1 MRPRTGRRAVSQL
14 PLDFNSASDTS
25 RLAAVYNLPNRAGDR
40 DRALRAL
47 IDAGERG
54 LNDFELAAIVSQ
66 DGQGPIQPTS
76 VGKRRLELERDGLVA
91 RRLVIDPATLTL
103 IPDRRPAP
111 SGAPSGVYT
120 LARWSTPEQR

>member
-1 MRPRTGRRAVSQL
+1 MSDQPQ
-14 PLDFNSASDTS
+14 LDFNPRSDTS

-54 LNDFELAAIVSQ
+54 MNDFELADAVSR
-66 DGQGPIQPTS
+66 DGGPPTTQTS
-76 VGKRRLELERDGLVA
+76 IGKRRLELERDGFVA
-91 RRLVIDPATLTL
+91 RRLILDPATLSL
-103 IPDRRPAP
+103 VPDKRPAP
-111 SGAPSGVYT
+111 SGALSAVWC